1 MQLEQTPALIKEG
14 IGQYGG
20 VLALTFYEKPVRKLV
35 KAPTDDKGNPRGEDT
50 HEFWKSIMV
59 RIEAPAAKNQIVEQ
73 EIELYDNKG
82 EVKRRPIWEYQDGKP
97 VTYYDRFK
105 VQYEAWRSNTGIVT
119 GTPLEVW
126 PKLDTALIA
135 HFRNEGI
142 RTLEQ
147 LAAIADGNLH
157 VLGINGRKWRDDART
172 YLDDMA
178 KNENLESVRR
188 DNQDL
193 REQLKA
199 LQEQMSAM
207 AGTQPE
213 RRKPGR
219 KPKVQTNSV
228 ETVEA

>member
-14 IGQYGG
+14 QGPHAG

-35 KAPTDDKGNPRGEDT
+35 KAPVDDKGNQIGEDRQ
-50 HEFWKSIMV
+50 EFWKSIMV

-73 EIELYDNKG
+73 EIELFDSKG
-82 EVKRRPIWEYQDGKP
+82 EVKRRPIWEYQEGTP
-97 VTYYDRFK
+97 ITYYERFK
-105 VQYEAWRSNTGIVT
+105 TAYEAWRNNTGIVS

-126 PKLDTALIA
+126 PKLDTTLIA
-135 HFRNEGI
+135 HFRSEGI

-147 LAAIADGNLH
+147 LAAIADSNLH
-157 VLGINGRKWRDDART
+157 VLGINGRMWRDNART

-178 KNENLESVRR
+178 KNETVESVRR
-188 DNQDL
+188 DNEEL
-193 REQLKA
+193 RSQLKA
-199 LQEQMSAM
+199 MQEQLAAM
-207 AGTQPE
+207 AGEKPE

-219 KPKVQTNSV
+219 KPKAETNSF